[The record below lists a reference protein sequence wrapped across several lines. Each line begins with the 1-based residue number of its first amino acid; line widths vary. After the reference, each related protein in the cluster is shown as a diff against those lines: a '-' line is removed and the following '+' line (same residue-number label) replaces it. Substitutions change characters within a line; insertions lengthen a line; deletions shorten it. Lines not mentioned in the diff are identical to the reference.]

1 MRPQSLYQ
9 RVGEGHMRL
18 PLCTGQ
24 VMALSLVTCWLGS
37 SGSLP
42 LPSGLT
48 GESGRHRGH
57 SIADPVMRSLVTL
70 LVISWSR
77 KGTLFLP
84 PPGYFYHPPCGGTGG
99 WKAWHGRARLTSRVS
114 RATPLALAANPRK
127 APANVSGV
135 PATISEHLPG
145 ANPLRLAGGSTE

>member
-57 SIADPVMRSLVTL
+57 SIADPVMQSLVTL

-77 KGTLFLP
+77 KGQH
-84 PPGYFYHPPCGGTGG
+84 YFYHPPDIST
-99 WKAWHGRARLTSRVS
+99 
-114 RATPLALAANPRK
+114 TPLVA
-127 APANVSGV
+127 
-135 PATISEHLPG
+135 EQG
-145 ANPLRLAGGSTE
+145 AGRLGMAVLG

>member
-9 RVGEGHMRL
+9 SVGEGEGKGAYAL

-24 VMALSLVTCWLGS
+24 VTALSLVTCWLGS

-42 LPSGLT
+42 LQTGLT
-48 GESGRHRGH
+48 GESGRHRGY
-57 SIADPVMRSLVTL
+57 SIADPVMRSLVTCHSTGN
-70 LVISWSR
+70 LVEQ
-77 KGTLFLP
+77 KGTTLFLP

-114 RATPLALAANPRK
+114 RAAPLALAANPRK

-135 PATISEHLPG
+135 PATISEHL
-145 ANPLRLAGGSTE
+145 